1 MTERVQK
8 TLEFLREQFEKPA
21 YFQKEPSQKNY
32 RFEHSIRVAHIAA
45 EIARAEGM
53 DEELMTIAGL
63 LHDVGYG
70 QDFPEDYDW
79 NNHGRDGAHIARPFL
94 EELGLS
100 ETEVNE
106 ICYAIAIHVD
116 DEADFEWE
124 RTAFSETVGDADN
137 IDRFDTYRIYE
148 TVKYKGFEEL
158 ELDGRI
164 GWLKTRLEQLERLRE
179 FKFGT
184 KTAIALWQERL
195 DFQAEFFGRM
205 LKQMEA
211 SRMD

>member
-8 TLEFLREQFEKPA
+8 TLEFLREQFEKPT

-53 DEELMTIAGL
+53 DVELMTIAGL

-70 QDFPEDYDW
+70 QDFPENYDW
-79 NNHGRDGAHIARPFL
+79 NDHGRDGAHIARPFL
-94 EELGLS
+94 EGLGLS
-100 ETEVNE
+100 RTEVNE

-116 DEADFEWE
+116 EKADFEWE
-124 RTAFSETVGDADN
+124 RTAFSETVRDADN
-137 IDRFDTYRIYE
+137 LDRADAYRIYE

-158 ELDGRI
+158 ELDGRVA
-164 GWLKTRLEQLERLRE
+164 WLKARLEQLERLRG
-179 FKFGT
+179 FRFGT
-184 KTAIALWQERL
+184 PTAIALWQEKL
-195 DFQAEFFGRM
+195 DFQTEFFGRM

>member
-1 MTERVQK
+1 MTDRVQK

-21 YFQKEPSQKNY
+21 YFQHNPKQKDY
-32 RFEHSIRVAHIAA
+32 RFEHSVRVANIAA
-45 EIARAEGM
+45 QIARAEGM

-70 QDFPEDYDW
+70 QDFPDGYDW
-79 NNHGRDGAHIARPFL
+79 NNHGRDGERIARPFL
-94 EELGLS
+94 KTLGLS
-100 ETEVNE
+100 DAQVND

-116 DEADFEWE
+116 DKADFEWE

-148 TVKYKGFEEL
+148 TVKYKGFDEL
-158 ELDGRI
+158 DLDGRVE
-164 GWLKTRLEQLERLRE
+164 WLHARLEQLERLRDFRFSTE
-179 FKFGT
+179 
-184 KTAIALWQERL
+184 TACELWLEKL
-195 DFQAEFFGRM
+195 DFQAQFFGRM

-211 SRMD
+211 SQMI